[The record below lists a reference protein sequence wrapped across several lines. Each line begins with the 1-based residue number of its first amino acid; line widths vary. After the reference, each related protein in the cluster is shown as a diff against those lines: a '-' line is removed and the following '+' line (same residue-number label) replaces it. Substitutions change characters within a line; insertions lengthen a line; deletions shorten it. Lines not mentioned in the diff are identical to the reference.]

1 MDVSFN
7 CWEAEVNSGFKSDI
21 ADIFIPTCLCL
32 CKNNTQNISTG
43 GSWLF
48 IKSTVNPLINAPD
61 VSIVSENSITDFCI
75 AKLEN

>member
-32 CKNNTQNISTG
+32 CKNNTQNIFTG
-43 GSWLF
+43 GS
-48 IKSTVNPLINAPD
+48 
-61 VSIVSENSITDFCI
+61 
-75 AKLEN
+75 